1 MSDEPKGQ
9 MDKRDI
15 ITPDEHRN
23 IWIWAIMLIALFSA
37 IGIVT
42 TWDVYQDELA
52 ATQRHDDWMNPDV
65 GEGGTTPPPA
75 ALPAGAN
82 PLRVDG
88 GIYLDRIPDLSLQ
101 DSSWTADFYVWFR
114 WRGEQADPGEDLIV
128 VDGSIDSKEKQDEY
142 TSGDEHYTLYRVIAR
157 ITKPFDVQR
166 FPRADHLLTIELE
179 PPAALRDKLLFVAD
193 NENSGVSSR
202 VAIPGYSTDKS
213 GVIEKPHA
221 YRSTLGD
228 PRLAAG
234 TEQVVSQLRMGL
246 LVLEQ
251 DWGFYFK
258 MFAALFAAVAVA
270 LTTFF
275 LKPTYGSR
283 FGIGVGALFAA
294 VASTYVNSTLVPHT
308 GVITLADMVNLVG
321 IVTIGLSILQST
333 ISVYLY
339 DSKGREALSR
349 LFDRVSFAIF
359 LVGYVLINLA
369 LPWAATY

>member
-1 MSDEPKGQ
+1 M
-9 MDKRDI
+9 
-15 ITPDEHRN
+15 
-23 IWIWAIMLIALFSA
+23 
-37 IGIVT
+37 
-42 TWDVYQDELA
+42 
-52 ATQRHDDWMNPDV
+52 
-65 GEGGTTPPPA
+65 
-75 ALPAGAN
+75 
-82 PLRVDG
+82 
-88 GIYLDRIPDLSLQ
+88 Q

-142 TSGDEHYTLYRVIAR
+142 TSGDEHYTLYRVIAH

-166 FPRADHLLTIELE
+166 FPRADHLLTIGLE
-179 PPAALRDKLLFVAD
+179 TPPSQRDELLFVAD
-193 NENSGVSSR
+193 NENSGISSR
-202 VAIPGYSTDKS
+202 VEIPGYSTDKS

-246 LVLEQ
+246 SVHRQ
-251 DWGFYFK
+251 DWGFYIK
-258 MFAALFAAVAVA
+258 MFAALFAAVGVA

-283 FGIGVGALFAA
+283 FGLGVGALFAA
-294 VASTYVNSTLVPHT
+294 VANTYVNSQLVPKK

-321 IVTIGLSILQST
+321 IMTIGLSILQST

-339 DSKGREALSR
+339 DTEGREALSQ

-359 LVGYVLINLA
+359 LVAYVLINLA
-369 LPWAATY
+369 LPLAATF